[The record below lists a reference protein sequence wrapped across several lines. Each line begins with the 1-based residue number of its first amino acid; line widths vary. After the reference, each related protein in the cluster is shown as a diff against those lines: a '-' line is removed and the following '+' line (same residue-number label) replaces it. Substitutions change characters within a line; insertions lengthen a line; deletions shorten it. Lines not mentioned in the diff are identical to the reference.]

1 MGWNHR
7 CRGGEQQYSCSPP
20 LLCLSMIFLCIT
32 SAHKCAYNCTRA
44 CPYTESF
51 YSSYCC
57 ARSRTHKGIPEEVSN
72 IWPAWRLP
80 HSYPYA
86 LYTMGLI
93 KRGKG
98 DLVDS
103 AVWLEQAQKVAQ
115 QNHDPYLEA
124 YVWRA
129 LGETWAANQQP
140 EEARGAYAQAST
152 LFTEMG
158 IEAEAAKTKALLA
171 EVEGCTKLS

>member
-1 MGWNHR
+1 MTAANIAEAQYELGNLDQA
-7 CRGGEQQYSCSPP
+7 EQRAQQV
-20 LLCLSMIFLCIT
+20 LSF
-32 SAHKCAYNCTRA
+32 
-44 CPYTESF
+44 
-51 YSSYCC
+51 
-57 ARSRTHKGIPEEVSN
+57 EE
-72 IWPAWRLP
+72 P

-93 KRGKG
+93 KRGQG
-98 DLVDS
+98 ALADS

-140 EEARGAYAQAST
+140 EEARQAHT
-152 LFTEMG
+152 QAIALFTEMG
-158 IEAEAAKTKALLA
+158 IEAEVAKTKGLLQDI
-171 EVEGCTKLS
+171 